1 MVSKKTEIAIHEHAN
16 KYIHHILEM
25 ANHPDGQ
32 WFAEQLELAYDAKQ
46 DRINTNLFAGSLQM
60 FLEYGFS
67 VVGAFD
73 TQKRHIV
80 EDVRNN
86 SRHRA

>member
-1 MVSKKTEIAIHEHAN
+1 MVSKKIEIAIHEHTN
-16 KYIHHILEM
+16 KYLHYILEIS
-25 ANHPDGQ
+25 NHSEGQ

-46 DRINTNLFAGSLQM
+46 DRINTNLFAGSIQM

-73 TQKRHIV
+73 TQNRRIV
-80 EDVRNN
+80 EDVRNEP
-86 SRHRA
+86 RHRI